1 MMPLTHAFSCLGNE
15 NLESDHD
22 RTSWGR
28 IRDIAVHAVLG
39 CTGRGKLHELGIPDK
54 KRAY

>member
-1 MMPLTHAFSCLGNE
+1 MPLTYAFSCLGNE
-15 NLESDHD
+15 NLEFDHD

-39 CTGRGKLHELGIPDK
+39 CTGRGKLHELGIPD
-54 KRAY
+54 